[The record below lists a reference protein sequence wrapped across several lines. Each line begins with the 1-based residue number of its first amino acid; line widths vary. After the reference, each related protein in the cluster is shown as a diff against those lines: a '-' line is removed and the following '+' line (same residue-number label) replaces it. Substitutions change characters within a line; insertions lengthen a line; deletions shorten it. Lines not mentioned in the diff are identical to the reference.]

1 MSQCLPFI
9 FNQKINDENKILK
22 IKYFN
27 ILKENTKLFISLNN
41 LKKII
46 LKNFFIK
53 LKINLKNI
61 RRFDLIQNQNI
72 YFLKYIKKFN
82 LKLKINKYFIF
93 WSKYVLYNN
102 TKLICKSLIEF
113 DKSINFISN
122 HSIENNIGFSNF
134 FKIHNLKKENDVLKK
149 SIETINESK
158 LCIICFENE
167 RDILFKPCNHF
178 CICKNCNEILIKF
191 SNSNK
196 NNNDKNNSCKCPI
209 CRKKINNIVDV
220 SSRIIS

>member
-1 MSQCLPFI
+1 MSQCLAFL
-9 FNQKINDENKILK
+9 FDQKNNDENKILK

-27 ILKENTKLFISLNN
+27 ILKENTELLISLNY
-41 LKKII
+41 LKKNI
-46 LKNFFIK
+46 LKNIFIK
-53 LKINLKNI
+53 WKINLKNI

-82 LKLKINKYFIF
+82 IKLKINKYFIF

-102 TKLICKSLIEF
+102 TKLICKSLTEL
-113 DKSINFISN
+113 DNSINLIFN
-122 HSIENNIGFSNF
+122 DSIENNIGFSNF
-134 FKIHNLKKENDVLKK
+134 FKIHNLKKENIILKK

-178 CICKNCNEILIKF
+178 CICKKCNKTLINF
-191 SNSNK
+191 SDK
-196 NNNDKNNSCKCPI
+196 NNNDKNKNNSCKCPI
-209 CRKKINNIVDV
+209 CRKKIKNIVDV